1 MNLLFA
7 LAVACLALAL
17 LLAAAGLLF
26 QDRRAQQ
33 VKATLQHALDHA
45 QKASAPVP
53 APAPRGRW
61 QALLAELSAIG
72 DHFEGSRL
80 QKALLAPED
89 RLLLEQVGWNHRSGA
104 AAFLALR
111 VLLAALLPVLGLMLM
126 QPHGIRA
133 GAVVV
138 CGCALGILL
147 PKLALRA
154 WAGRL
159 RRRVDEEL
167 PLLIDLL
174 RLLQGVG
181 FSIDQSLQMIG
192 DKLQVAT
199 PTLGG
204 EIKQANAAYT
214 RGRSRTQSLRRLSE
228 DFGNDDLR
236 SLVQMVLQVHQHGGA
251 VQEPLKQFGMRL
263 REQRRMKMKEKV
275 GKLSVKMTVVM
286 MLTLLPALMLVLSG
300 PAILALASALAGM
313 GKS

>member
-7 LAVACLALAL
+7 LAVACVALAL

-33 VKATLQHALDHA
+33 VKATLQHALDNA
-45 QKASAPVP
+45 QKAPEQAPP
-53 APAPRGRW
+53 PRGRW

-72 DHFEGSRL
+72 EHFEGSQL
-80 QKALLAPED
+80 QKMLLAPED
-89 RLLLEQVGWNHRSGA
+89 RLLLEQVGWNHRAGA
-104 AAFLALR
+104 TAFLALR
-111 VLLAALLPVLGLMLM
+111 VLLAVLLPVLGLLLM
-126 QPHGIRA
+126 QPHGLRA
-133 GAVVV
+133 AALVVS
-138 CGCALGILL
+138 GFALGILL
-147 PKLALRA
+147 PKLALRS

-192 DKLQVAT
+192 DKLRMAI

-204 EIKQANAAYT
+204 EIRKANAAYT
-214 RGRSRTQSLRRLSE
+214 RGRSRAQSLRRLSE

-236 SLVQMVLQVHQHGGA
+236 SLMQMVLQVHQHGGA